1 MDYDK
6 LFAGLTEEQKIAAKN
21 IKSREDAEKF
31 LKENNIEL
39 NADQLEAISGG
50 FCWEGCNDYDCGL
63 DS

>member
-21 IKSREDAEKF
+21 IRSREDAEKF

-50 FCWEGCNDYDCGL
+50 FCWDC
-63 DS
+63 DNYSSFS